1 MGDSAAVTPAAQGA
15 ADVVEQAILGYGDFL
30 ASHALGVAA
39 GTQRAREAIAR
50 VRQLGAKLAL
60 RAELTPE
67 QRRRV
72 RVMTFLT
79 LHQLDPRYGDDSG
92 TA

>member
-1 MGDSAAVTPAAQGA
+1 VSR
-15 ADVVEQAILGYGDFL
+15 
-30 ASHALGVAA
+30 ALGIAA
-39 GTQRAREAIAR
+39 GTQSAGEAIAR
-50 VRQLGAKLAL
+50 VTQVGAKLAL

-72 RVMTFLT
+72 CVMTFLT
-79 LHQLDPRYGDDSG
+79 VHQLDPRYGDDSS

>member
-1 MGDSAAVTPAAQGA
+1 MEIFWGRAR
-15 ADVVEQAILGYGDFL
+15 
-30 ASHALGVAA
+30 LGVAA
-39 GTQRAREAIAR
+39 GTHSALEAIAR
-50 VRQLGAKLAL
+50 VWQAGAKLAV

-79 LHQLDPRYGDDSG
+79 LHELDPRYGDNSG